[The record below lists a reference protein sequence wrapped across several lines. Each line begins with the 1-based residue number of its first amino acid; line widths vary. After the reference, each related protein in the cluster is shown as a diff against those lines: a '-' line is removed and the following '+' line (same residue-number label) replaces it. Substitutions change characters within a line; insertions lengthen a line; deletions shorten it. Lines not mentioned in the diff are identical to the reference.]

1 MAKAAASALREPAR
15 AGIREVMLMD
25 GPGTAITVSPLS
37 GALGA
42 EVAAVDLARL
52 DDAAFRA
59 IHDAFLAHQ
68 VLVFR
73 DQHLSPAAY
82 AALARRFGEPAEY
95 PFAKGLDGHPEI
107 TLIVKEAHQTSNFG
121 GMWHSDTTYKPDP
134 PKATML
140 LAVETPPVGGDTLFA
155 CQYRAYET
163 LSDGMKRLLAGLRG
177 VSSSQKKASALR
189 ATHLAT
195 GSMTASEKAPQALT
209 ASHPAVRRH
218 PLTWRLALYVNRSHT
233 TQFEG
238 MREAESAGLL
248 AYLFDHQVQP
258 EFTARVRWAPGT
270 LVIWDNRSS
279 QHCAINDYDGH
290 RREMWRI
297 TLEGEVPQG
306 AVA

>member
-1 MAKAAASALREPAR
+1 MAKAAASALRESLS

-25 GPGTAITVSPLS
+25 GPGSAITVSPIS

-42 EVAAVDLARL
+42 EVAGVDLARI
-52 DDAAFRA
+52 DDAAFQN

-73 DQHLSPAAY
+73 DQHLTPTAY

-140 LAVETPPVGGDTLFA
+140 LAIETPPAGGDTLFA
-155 CQYRAYET
+155 CQYRAYDA
-163 LSDGMKRLLAGLRG
+163 LSAGMKRLLAGQHG
-177 VSSSQKKASALR
+177 VSSSQKNASALR

-195 GSMTASEKAPQALT
+195 GSMAAAETAPKTLT

-218 PLTWRLALYVNRSHT
+218 PLTGRLALYVNRSHT
-233 TQFEG
+233 THFEG
-238 MREAESAGLL
+238 MTESESAGLL

-297 TLEGEVPQG
+297 TLEGERVEG
-306 AVA
+306 A

>member
-1 MAKAAASALREPAR
+1 MAKAAASALRESLR

-25 GPGTAITVSPLS
+25 GPGLAITVSALS

-42 EVAAVDLARL
+42 EISGVDLARL

-73 DQHLSPAAY
+73 DQHLTPAAY

-140 LAVETPPVGGDTLFA
+140 LAVETPPAGGDTLFA
-155 CQYRAYET
+155 CQYRAYDT
-163 LSDGMKRLLAGLRG
+163 LSDGMKRLLAELRG
-177 VSSSQKKASALR
+177 VSSSQKNASALR

-195 GSMTASEKAPQALT
+195 GSMTATGQATQTLT
-209 ASHPAVRRH
+209 AAHPAVRRH
-218 PLTWRLALYVNRSHT
+218 PETGRPALYVNRSHT
-233 TQFEG
+233 THFEG
-238 MREAESAGLL
+238 MTQAESAGLL
-248 AYLFDHQVQP
+248 DYLFGHQVQP
-258 EFTARVRWAPGT
+258 EFTARIRWSPGT

-297 TLEGEVPQG
+297 TLEGEVPQP
-306 AVA
+306 A